1 MPRSW
6 QHCGNVNLQ
15 SPSPNAFLR
24 LPFEFDVELL
34 QRDFDTC
41 LSSPDWARHVNT
53 RDYSGEWT
61 GIALRSNTGH
71 ASDIVARPSSDGYRD
86 TPLLARCPYFRHVL
100 QQFACEVESARLL
113 RLAAGS
119 RIKEH
124 RDRNECYASGAFR
137 LHVPIHTNPLV
148 SFRVEGRVV
157 PMKSGECWYADVDRP
172 HDVAN
177 ESASDRIHLVVDCCR
192 NAWSDDVF
200 RAAGYDF
207 VEESRRRIDEQTRRR
222 MIEELR
228 RMDTPVARQLIEQ
241 LTAEGDT

>member
-1 MPRSW
+1 MDAN
-6 QHCGNVNLQ
+6 Q
-15 SPSPNAFLR
+15 PSPNAFLR
-24 LPFEFDVELL
+24 LPFIFDVTLL

-41 LSSPDWARHVNT
+41 LSSSDWASHVNT

-61 GIALRSNTGH
+61 GIALRSDTGR

-100 QQFACEVESARLL
+100 QQFECEVESARLL

-124 RDRNECYASGAFR
+124 RDRNECYASGSFR

-148 SFRVEGRVV
+148 TFRVERRVV

-177 ESASDRIHLVVDCCR
+177 ESASDRIHLVVDCLR
-192 NAWSDDVF
+192 NPWSDDVF
-200 RAAGYDF
+200 RTAGYDF
-207 VEESRRRIDEQTRRR
+207 EEEARRRFDQHTRQR
-222 MIEELR
+222 MIEELE
-228 RMDTPVARQLIEQ
+228 RMDTDVARQLIEK
-241 LTAEGDT
+241 LKAEDV

>member
-1 MPRSW
+1 MDVTP
-6 QHCGNVNLQ
+6 
-15 SPSPNAFLR
+15 PSPNAFLR
-24 LPFEFDVELL
+24 LPFVFDVELL

-41 LSSPDWARHVNT
+41 LSSSDWKSHVNT

-71 ASDIVARPSSDGYRD
+71 ASDIVAHPSSEGYRD
-86 TPLLARCPYFRHVL
+86 TPLLARCPYFQHVL
-100 QQFACEVESARLL
+100 QQFECELESARLL
-113 RLAAGS
+113 RLTAGS

-124 RDRNECYASGAFR
+124 RDRNECYASGTFR

-148 SFRVEGRVV
+148 TFRVEGRVV

-172 HDVAN
+172 HEVAN
-177 ESASDRIHLVVDCCR
+177 DSSSDRIHLVVDGCR

-207 VEESRRRIDEQTRRR
+207 AEEARRRVDAQTRQR

-228 RMDTPVARQLIEQ
+228 RMNTDVARQLIEK
-241 LTAEGDT
+241 LTAEGDA

>member
-1 MPRSW
+1 MKSAEIR
-6 QHCGNVNLQ
+6 

-24 LPFEFDVELL
+24 LPFLFDVDLL

-41 LSSPDWARHVNT
+41 LSSDWTNHVNK
-53 RDYSGEWT
+53 RDYAGEWT
-61 GIALRSNTGH
+61 GIALRSDTGH
-71 ASDIVARPSSDGYRD
+71 ASDIVARPSSEGYRD
-86 TPLLARCPYFRHVL
+86 TPLLERCPYFRHVL
-100 QQFACEVESARLL
+100 QQFECEIESARLL

-119 RIKEH
+119 RINTH

-148 SFRVEGRVV
+148 TFRVEGHVV

-177 ESASDRIHLVVDCCR
+177 ESSIDRIHLVVDCCR
-192 NAWSDDVF
+192 NAWSDEVF

-207 VEESRRRIDEQTRRR
+207 DEEARRRLDAHTRQR
-222 MIEELR
+222 MIEELQ
-228 RMDTPVARQLIEQ
+228 RMDTDTARQLIEK
-241 LTAEGDT
+241 LTAEGDA